1 MRPIEL
7 RVKGLNSFI
16 EEQKIDFNKLTE
28 RGFFGIFGPTGSG
41 KSTILDGITLALYG
55 QVSRKS
61 SNYIN
66 TNCDSLNVSF
76 KFQISGIEK
85 KIYVVSREFKR
96 DNKTGNPR
104 TSKAK
109 IIDKTNEIEEVL
121 ADKAQKVTE
130 KCEEIIGLGLEDFT
144 RTVVLPQG
152 KFSEFLKLEGKSRRE
167 MLERLFNLQKYGNI
181 LSVKLSREIS
191 KEKTESNLITGELKG
206 YDEISSEKL
215 NLKNEELECARN
227 QLSNANNELK
237 EIEKK
242 YKSSEEI
249 WNLQFELNSY
259 KEKEK
264 VLNYKSSEIEEDK
277 IKLKLAEAALKV
289 NPYVLA
295 YENTLNE
302 GNETQKEKERLEINF
317 KKLKVEKENSE
328 KKLLEITE
336 KKDKEIPELKLREQK
351 INDVIEEKNK
361 LDILDKEIE
370 EISSKVQVLR
380 EKYKKEKNNSLIIE
394 DSIKNTTI
402 NIKELEEKFESLK
415 IDDELKVKIQD
426 GLLITE
432 KYNLF
437 KKNISN
443 NKNKLTNINK
453 EIENLKVNFDELQKI
468 YKVKSNSLNKNK
480 DELENLIKHCPG
492 NQEDLLMLQKNLTN
506 CNEKWEK
513 FNEYSDEI
521 KKSKLLIEELE
532 ELLKKDKDKKF
543 SIDNEVLDLK
553 EKYKKCEIE
562 NLAFKIRMN
571 LKNGEACPVC
581 GSLEH
586 GTKSKDKL
594 IDDIDDDIVNQL
606 NNKINEY
613 EINLKVLEQ
622 DITIYNTKINSEE
635 DKIKEKNLQIENLG
649 EDFKNIVP
657 KDLESQFN
665 RLKRDLEN
673 YDFKKEML
681 ENTLIQLKDENHKLE
696 NDSERIS
703 TLIKEKETQVNLI
716 NEELAIDIEE
726 LNNTKGKL
734 NIIIRETNVSDFNK
748 KSEEIVN
755 IEKEREILSK
765 KIKEFR
771 INLETLIKE
780 KDKVQEN
787 LNLITEEGTHARTS
801 LNEKNKN
808 REEKIKII
816 KDKLEKEFNLIGD
829 SNNIDENKLFMLL
842 DSIKKEIEC
851 IEKEF
856 KSIHELKDI
865 ICIKYENCNEKF
877 ISIVAKENQII
888 KRCEIEK
895 ENLNKN
901 LKSEN
906 FESIEEVKAN
916 IIGFNDIEILKA
928 KIEKYKEDLSK
939 IKGAIESSVKKLNNR
954 EVTEQQW
961 IIIQNSVKEKK
972 LEFESL
978 NEMKIKL
985 EEECKFIDNKLKE
998 LKDLLIKKEKIDHK
1012 LALLDDLDKL
1022 FKGKK
1027 FVEFV
1032 AITQLKYISME
1043 ASKKL
1048 KEITNG
1054 TYGLEVDENGKF
1066 IIRDYKNGGAERD
1079 ASTLSGGETFLTSL
1093 ALALALSSQI
1103 QLKGTAPLE
1112 LFFLD
1117 EGFGTL
1123 DDDLLEVVMSSLEK
1137 LHNDKLK
1144 IGIISHVE
1152 SIKNRVPVKLILT
1165 PAESGKGGSKVKIE
1179 RS

>member
-7 RVKGLNSFI
+7 KVKGLNSFI
-16 EEQKIDFNKLTE
+16 EEQKVDFNKLTE

-66 TNCDSLNVSF
+66 TNCNSLNVSF
-76 KFQISGIEK
+76 EFQISGTEK
-85 KIYVVSREFKR
+85 RTYIVSREFKR

-104 TSKAK
+104 TSRAK

-121 ADKAQKVTE
+121 ADKAQRVTE

-181 LSVKLSREIS
+181 LSVKLSKEIN
-191 KEKTESNLITGELKG
+191 KEKTESNLLTGELKG
-206 YDEISSEKL
+206 YEEVSNEKL
-215 NLKNEELECARN
+215 DSKNKEFEFAKKQLNSAITEL
-227 QLSNANNELK
+227 NN
-237 EIEKK
+237 IEKK
-242 YKSSEEI
+242 YKLSEEI
-249 WNLQFELNSY
+249 WNLQLELNSY
-259 KEKEK
+259 KEQKK
-264 VLNYKSSEIEEDK
+264 VLNYKSNEIEEDK
-277 IKLKLAEAALKV
+277 IKFKLGEAALKV
-289 NPYVLA
+289 KPYLLA
-295 YENTLNE
+295 YENTLKENDKTKIE
-302 GNETQKEKERLEINF
+302 KEKLEINF
-317 KKLKVEKENSE
+317 KELKIEKEDAE
-328 KKLLEITE
+328 RKLLDITE

-351 INDVIEEKNK
+351 INDVIEEKSK

-370 EISSKVQVLR
+370 EVALKVQVLR
-380 EKYKKEKNNSLIIE
+380 EKYKKENNKFGII
-394 DSIKNTTI
+394 DGNIKNTDI
-402 NIKELEEKFESLK
+402 NIKELEKQFESLK
-415 IDDELKVKIQD
+415 IDDELKSKVQE
-426 GLLITE
+426 GLLISE

-437 KKNISN
+437 ERNIIN
-443 NKNKLTNINK
+443 NKNKCANLNK
-453 EIENLKVNFDELQKI
+453 EIEGLKLEFSGLQKI
-468 YKVKSNSLNKNK
+468 YKVKIDSLNKNK
-480 DELENLIKHCPG
+480 EELEELIKHSPG
-492 NQEDLLMLQKNLTN
+492 KQEDLLSLHKILTT

-513 FNEYSDEI
+513 FNRYSEEI

-532 ELLKKDKDKKF
+532 ELLKKDKDKKT
-543 SIDNEVLDLK
+543 SLDNELLELK
-553 EKYKKCEIE
+553 EKYKKYEIE

-571 LKNGEACPVC
+571 LRNGEACPVC

-586 GTKSKDKL
+586 RLEDKDIL
-594 IDDIDDDIVNQL
+594 IDDLEDD
-606 NNKINEY
+606 KINELNDKISRN
-613 EINLKVLEQ
+613 ENKLKKLEQ
-622 DITIYNTKINSEE
+622 EITVYNTRITSEKE
-635 DKIKEKNLQIENLG
+635 KIKEKKIQLENLG
-649 EDFKNIVP
+649 EEFKKLSP
-657 KDLESQFN
+657 KDIEQQFN
-665 RLKRDLEN
+665 KLKKDIED
-673 YDFKKEML
+673 YEIKKEGL
-681 ENTLIQLKDENHKLE
+681 ENTLIKLNDENHKLE
-696 NDSERIS
+696 NNINKIS
-703 TLIKEKETQVNLI
+703 TVVVEKENQLDLI
-716 NEELAIDIEE
+716 NEEL
-726 LNNTKGKL
+726 NL
-734 NIIIRETNVSDFNK
+734 NINEFNDVKEKLQVIKEETKVSDFNK
-748 KSEEIVN
+748 KSEEIIN
-755 IEKEREILSK
+755 IEKDRDNLSK
-765 KIKEFR
+765 KIKELR
-771 INLETLIKE
+771 INIETLIKE
-780 KDKVQEN
+780 KDIVQDN
-787 LNLITEEGTHARTS
+787 LKLITEEGTDARTS

-816 KDKLEKEFNLIGD
+816 KDKLEKEFNLLDD
-829 SNNIDENKLFMLL
+829 SDNIDKDKLFNLL
-842 DSIKKEIEC
+842 DFIKKDINSIEV
-851 IEKEF
+851 EF
-856 KSIHELKDI
+856 KLIHEEKDKT
-865 ICIKYENCNEKF
+865 CVKYEKCNEEF
-877 ISIVAKENQII
+877 ISIVTKQNELI

-895 ENLNKN
+895 EKLNKS
-901 LKSEN
+901 LKDEN
-906 FESIEEVKAN
+906 FESIEDAKKN
-916 IIGFNDIEILKA
+916 IIESKDIERLKE

-939 IKGAIESSVKKLNNR
+939 INGAIESSVKKLNNR
-954 EVTEQQW
+954 EITEEQW
-961 IIIQNSVKEKK
+961 INIQNGAKEKK
-972 LEFESL
+972 TEVETL
-978 NEMKIKL
+978 NETKIKL
-985 EEECKFIDNKLKE
+985 EEEHKFIDNKLKE
-998 LKDLLIKKEKIDHK
+998 LKDLMVKREKIDHK

-1054 TYGLEVDENGKF
+1054 NYGLEVDENGKF

-1123 DDDLLEVVMSSLEK
+1123 DDNLLEVVMSSLER

-1165 PAESGKGGSKVKIE
+1165 PAESGKGGSKVRLE

>member
-1 MRPIEL
+1 M
-7 RVKGLNSFI
+7 
-16 EEQKIDFNKLTE
+16 
-28 RGFFGIFGPTGSG
+28 
-41 KSTILDGITLALYG
+41 
-55 QVSRKS
+55 
-61 SNYIN
+61 
-66 TNCDSLNVSF
+66 
-76 KFQISGIEK
+76 
-85 KIYVVSREFKR
+85 
-96 DNKTGNPR
+96 
-104 TSKAK
+104 
-109 IIDKTNEIEEVL
+109 
-121 ADKAQKVTE
+121 
-130 KCEEIIGLGLEDFT
+130 
-144 RTVVLPQG
+144 
-152 KFSEFLKLEGKSRRE
+152 
-167 MLERLFNLQKYGNI
+167 
-181 LSVKLSREIS
+181 
-191 KEKTESNLITGELKG
+191 
-206 YDEISSEKL
+206 
-215 NLKNEELECARN
+215 
-227 QLSNANNELK
+227 
-237 EIEKK
+237 
-242 YKSSEEI
+242 
-249 WNLQFELNSY
+249 
-259 KEKEK
+259 
-264 VLNYKSSEIEEDK
+264 K
-277 IKLKLAEAALKV
+277 IKQL
-289 NPYVLA
+289 Y
-295 YENTLNE
+295 
-302 GNETQKEKERLEINF
+302 
-317 KKLKVEKENSE
+317 
-328 KKLLEITE
+328 
-336 KKDKEIPELKLREQK
+336 
-351 INDVIEEKNK
+351 
-361 LDILDKEIE
+361 
-370 EISSKVQVLR
+370 
-380 EKYKKEKNNSLIIE
+380 
-394 DSIKNTTI
+394 IK
-402 NIKELEEKFESLK
+402 
-415 IDDELKVKIQD
+415 
-426 GLLITE
+426 
-432 KYNLF
+432 
-437 KKNISN
+437 
-443 NKNKLTNINK
+443 
-453 EIENLKVNFDELQKI
+453 
-468 YKVKSNSLNKNK
+468 
-480 DELENLIKHCPG
+480 
-492 NQEDLLMLQKNLTN
+492 
-506 CNEKWEK
+506 
-513 FNEYSDEI
+513 
-521 KKSKLLIEELE
+521 
-532 ELLKKDKDKKF
+532 
-543 SIDNEVLDLK
+543 
-553 EKYKKCEIE
+553 
-562 NLAFKIRMN
+562 
-571 LKNGEACPVC
+571 
-581 GSLEH
+581 
-586 GTKSKDKL
+586 
-594 IDDIDDDIVNQL
+594 
-606 NNKINEY
+606 
-613 EINLKVLEQ
+613 
-622 DITIYNTKINSEE
+622 
-635 DKIKEKNLQIENLG
+635 
-649 EDFKNIVP
+649 
-657 KDLESQFN
+657 
-665 RLKRDLEN
+665 
-673 YDFKKEML
+673 
-681 ENTLIQLKDENHKLE
+681 
-696 NDSERIS
+696 
-703 TLIKEKETQVNLI
+703 VNLI

-726 LNNTKGKL
+726 LNNTKEKL
-734 NIIIRETNVSDFNK
+734 NIIIRETKVSDFNK
-748 KSEEIVN
+748 KSQEIVN

-771 INLETLIKE
+771 INIETLIKE
-780 KDKVQEN
+780 KDQVQEN

-816 KDKLEKEFNLIGD
+816 KDKLEKEFNLIDD

-865 ICIKYENCNEKF
+865 ICIKYESCNEKF

-895 ENLNKN
+895 ENLNKS

-954 EVTEQQW
+954 EVTEEQW
-961 IIIQNSVKEKK
+961 ISIQNSVKEKK

-1123 DDDLLEVVMSSLEK
+1123 DDNLLEVVMSSLEK

-1165 PAESGKGGSKVKIE
+1165 PAESGKGGSKVRLE